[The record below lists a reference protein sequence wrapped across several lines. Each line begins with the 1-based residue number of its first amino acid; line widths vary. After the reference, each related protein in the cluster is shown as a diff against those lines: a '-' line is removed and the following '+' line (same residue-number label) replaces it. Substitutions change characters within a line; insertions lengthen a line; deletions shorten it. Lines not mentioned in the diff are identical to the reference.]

1 MVLKN
6 ILEKLYR
13 SGVSEYIC
21 EKDISQ
27 QIPHIGTMHYID
39 DVRSAT
45 FYACGIAQKENMPVV
60 LIIRKEYLSSTLTGL
75 TEAWFQLRR
84 IIVIAL
90 GNDILND
97 DLNYF
102 ESCSSCR
109 IKIQTLNDF
118 EKYYGKKG
126 KKYPEIYLIEYELED
141 EVSVCKI
148 EASTIEQLTEYV
160 DKVMIY
166 EPLINGTI
174 DNDNVVLI
182 NYKDKYGLLSKYTGY
197 CVGKVEKNLLIIDES
212 IIRYDIN
219 IFNNR
224 YMNDRF
230 KLVVIGK
237 KFEENIIR
245 WTEANNI
252 SFSVECDLI
261 VATKKL
267 LAAKVPSIVYIEK
280 SEGR

>member
-1 MVLKN
+1 MILED
-6 ILEKLYR
+6 ILEKLYK

-45 FYACGIAQKENMPVV
+45 FYACGIAQKENMPVA

-75 TEAWFQLRR
+75 TEAWFQLRK

-90 GNDILND
+90 GSDILND

-109 IKIQTLNDF
+109 IKVQTLNDF
-118 EKYYGKKG
+118 EQYYGKKG
-126 KKYPEIYLIEYELED
+126 KKYPEIYLIECELKD
-141 EVSVCKI
+141 EVSVCEI
-148 EASTIEQLTEYV
+148 EASRIEKITAYV

-166 EPLINGTI
+166 APLVKGTI
-174 DNDNVVLI
+174 NDDNVILI
-182 NYKDKYGLLSKYTGY
+182 NYKDKYGLLSKYAGY
-197 CVGKVEKNLLIIDES
+197 CVGKLEKSLLIINDS

-230 KLVVIGK
+230 KLVIIGEK
-237 KFEENIIR
+237 IEENIIR
-245 WTEANNI
+245 WVEANNI
-252 SFSVECDLI
+252 SFFVESDLI

-267 LAAKVPSIVYIEK
+267 LMANVPSIVYIEK
-280 SEGR
+280 SGGR